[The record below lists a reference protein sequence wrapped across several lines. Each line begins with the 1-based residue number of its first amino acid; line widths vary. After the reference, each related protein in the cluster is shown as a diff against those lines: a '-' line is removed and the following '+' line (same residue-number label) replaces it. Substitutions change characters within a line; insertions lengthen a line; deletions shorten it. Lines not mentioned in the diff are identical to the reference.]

1 MLLFIGAIVLC
12 IISYF
17 IMKATEDRYK
27 EPALVLNII
36 FTVLFILM
44 FICVIVFLVGIIG
57 NQIAG
62 ITTAQELEVQ
72 RNSLIYQYN
81 NQLYLNDINYGANE
95 LFNQITELNER
106 VRGKQA
112 MSENLWTNWFVP
124 SCWKNVE
131 VIPFN

>member
-1 MLLFIGAIVLC
+1 MLLFISAIVLC

-44 FICVIVFLVGIIG
+44 VICVIVCLVAIIG

-62 ITTAQELEVQ
+62 IATAQSLEVQ
-72 RNSLIYQYN
+72 RNSLVYQYN

-95 LFNQITELNER
+95 LFNQITEFNKR

-112 MSENLWTNWFVP
+112 MAENLWTNWFVP

-131 VIPFN
+131 LIPFN

>member
-1 MLLFIGAIVLC
+1 MLLLISAIVLC

-17 IMKATEDRYK
+17 IMKATEDGYK
-27 EPALVLNII
+27 EPALILNII

-44 FICVIVFLVGIIG
+44 VICVIIFLVGIIG

-72 RNSLIYQYN
+72 RNSLVYQYN

-95 LFNQITELNER
+95 LFNQITEFNKR

-112 MSENLWTNWFVP
+112 MAENLWTNWFIP

-131 VIPFN
+131 LIPFN

>member
-17 IMKATEDRYK
+17 IMKATEDGYK

-44 FICVIVFLVGIIG
+44 VICVIVCLVAIIG

-62 ITTAQELEVQ
+62 IATAQALEVQ
-72 RNSLIYQYN
+72 RNSLVYQYN

-95 LFNQITELNER
+95 LFNQITEFNER

-112 MSENLWTNWFVP
+112 MAENLWTNWFVP

-131 VIPFN
+131 LIPFN

>member
-17 IMKATEDRYK
+17 IMKATEDRY
-27 EPALVLNII
+27 ERPAFVLNVI
-36 FTVLFILM
+36 FTILFILM
-44 FICVIVFLVGIIG
+44 VICVIACLVVIIG
-57 NQIAG
+57 NQITG
-62 ITTAQELEVQ
+62 IATAQALEVQ
-72 RNSLIYQYN
+72 RDSLVYQYN

-95 LFNQITELNER
+95 LFNQITEFNER

-112 MSENLWTNWFVP
+112 MAENLWTNWFVP

-131 VIPFN
+131 LIPFN

>member
-17 IMKATEDRYK
+17 IMKATEDGYRGA
-27 EPALVLNII
+27 ALTLNII
-36 FTVLFILM
+36 FTILFILM
-44 FICVIVFLVGIIG
+44 VICIVVCLIAIIG
-57 NQIAG
+57 NQITG
-62 ITTAQELEVQ
+62 ISTAQALEIQ

-95 LFNQITELNER
+95 LFNQITEFNAR

-112 MSENLWTNWFVP
+112 MAENLWTNWFVP

-131 VIPFN
+131 LIPFN